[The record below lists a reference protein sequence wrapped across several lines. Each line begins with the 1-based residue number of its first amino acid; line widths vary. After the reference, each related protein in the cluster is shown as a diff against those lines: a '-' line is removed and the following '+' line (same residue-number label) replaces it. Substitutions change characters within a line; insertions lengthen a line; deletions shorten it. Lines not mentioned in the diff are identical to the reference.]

1 MAEEYQLRN
10 NPPVPKYFQYDQ
22 IQKEEFLSQLG
33 NYTQE
38 QRSLFRKLCEFWEP
52 ELAFERF
59 LKQEKDGFSFLDSHL
74 RFLMTRLSSSRC
86 GLLQMKVDK
95 GDLVP
100 DRIILTEP
108 DSIRYFYYV
117 LENEY
122 LKVLLQEDKAFI
134 GDEYLLEAGITI
146 PSEFVEDLNHTE
158 ISNEF
163 LSQQKNNVRILR
175 ISLEGSK
182 PFFCTPYTVQHVIRI
197 ARENIRL
204 FLSNSQV
211 ITLVA
216 KLMGQM
222 NSEVQRSV
230 GTTDTIFWNKLTSVL
245 LEHREDVLMKRKNYS
260 PSVYQYVSLLY
271 AYTRNA
277 LDESERIR
285 QETQQKKDEMIRVC
299 KDLYNRKDPFVDQT
313 TLNDYLTDGLK
324 RWDDFKE
331 LFFDKCVHIK
341 NRTGLPIIVNI
352 GTGYM
357 HRDHIFPV
365 FRAEMEMASTQL
377 KEYYR
382 LEMEKM
388 LTSRQTGVNCFSS
401 QAIFVNHVQDM
412 VEKNNPVLGALLK
425 KPKLVSEGLILFS
438 KKSMGNQSPEQVR
451 QLLNR
456 YFEEDSTLKF
466 KRLDRLLDLYLIHI
480 YKDAYQKL
488 PLIRRIVMRIFGKH
502 ESFSNSFAGTVVFSE
517 RRSHSRNTDK
527 TYDPNRV
534 KIDGDVRNTGL
545 TGMESGLS
553 SSEPASRS
561 SSSSRRYRRKKSTS
575 ENSTPNYSY
584 RQRTRAWKEFEDLV
598 HRKD

>member
-74 RFLMTRLSSSRC
+74 RFLMNRLSSSRC

-108 DSIRYFYYV
+108 DSIRFYYYII
-117 LENEY
+117 ENEY
-122 LKVLLQEDKAFI
+122 LKILLQEDKSFI

-146 PSEFVEDLNHTE
+146 PSEFVEDLSHTE

-163 LSQQKNNVRILR
+163 LSHQKNNVRILR
-175 ISLEGSK
+175 VTLEGSK

-197 ARENIRL
+197 ARENIRH

-230 GTTDTIFWNKLTSVL
+230 GTTDTLFWNKLTSVL

-260 PSVYQYVSLLY
+260 VNVFQYVSLLY

-277 LDESERIR
+277 LDETERIR

-299 KDLYNRKDPFVDQT
+299 KELYNRKDPFVDQT
-313 TLNDYLTDGLK
+313 ILNDYLNDGLK

-341 NRTGLPIIVNI
+341 NRTGLPIIVNM

-357 HRDHIFPV
+357 HRDHLFPV
-365 FRAEMEMASTQL
+365 FQTELELASTQL

-382 LEMEKM
+382 LEMEQM

-401 QAIFVNHVQDM
+401 QSIFVNHVQDM

-438 KKSMGNQSPEQVR
+438 KKSMGNQSPDQVR
-451 QLLNR
+451 QLLNK
-456 YFEEDSTLKF
+456 YFEEDSTLRF
-466 KRLDRLLDLYLIHI
+466 KRLDRMLDLYLIRI
-480 YKDAYQKL
+480 YKEAYQKL
-488 PLIRRIVMRIFGKH
+488 PLLRRIIMRIFGKH
-502 ESFSNSFAGTVVFSE
+502 ESFSNSFAGNVVFSE
-517 RRSHSRNTDK
+517 RRNHSRNNSK
-527 TYDPNRV
+527 SYDPSRV
-534 KIDGDVRNTGL
+534 STEEDVRDSHL
-545 TGMESGLS
+545 TGPTGPS
-553 SSEPASRS
+553 SIPGSTPDS
-561 SSSSRRYRRKKSTS
+561 SARRSRRRRSTPEKK
-575 ENSTPNYSY
+575 TPNYSY